1 MPAHDLPR
9 LMRRR
14 RFREAAAMMVCA
26 LLCACGGGDS
36 GAGKAQFLVVDARE
50 APDHAVRTIDA
61 DGRPVAT
68 VFAAPP
74 FSQVYQALL
83 SPDGRHLVM
92 AYTPPPKGG
101 TGFFDHSAI
110 YRLDLDA
117 DGATPQPWFGG
128 SDAGTFLLEPA
139 FAPDGGA
146 VYFVRVDRFSL
157 AGPTLETINLERYD
171 TRTGEIRRLVPNAIW
186 PRISPDGSLLTFVG
200 VDPLTRERGLF
211 VSRVDGGGLRELV
224 PIGAHVD
231 IDTPV
236 FSGDSRWVYFT
247 IASEKPG
254 ASLFRWPGLIATAH
268 AHGDHNIPSQWWR
281 IAVDGGR
288 PEAMG
293 SQRAIILH
301 GDRAPDAERLVYST
315 RDGVF
320 LQPLPLG
327 DRQRLLPK
335 GDYGTVQWLP

>member
-1 MPAHDLPR
+1 MPDRSVGLAL
-9 LMRRR
+9 
-14 RFREAAAMMVCA
+14 AAVCA
-26 LLCACGGGDS
+26 LLGGCTGDEDAP
-36 GAGKAQFLVVDARE
+36 GPAQFMIVDARA
-50 APDHAVRTIDA
+50 APDHAVRTVDSE
-61 DGRPVAT
+61 GRAVDT
-68 VFAAPP
+68 LFSAPP
-74 FSQVYQALL
+74 FSQVHQAVLA
-83 SPDGRHLVM
+83 PDGRYLVM
-92 AYTPPPKGG
+92 AYTPPPRDG

-110 YRLDLDA
+110 YRIDLADDDA
-117 DGATPQPWFGG
+117 PPERWFGAT
-128 SDAGTFLLEPA
+128 DAGTFLLEPA
-139 FAPDGGA
+139 FSPDGSA

-157 AGPTLETINLERYD
+157 AGPSLETINLERYD
-171 TRTGEIRRLVPNAIW
+171 TRSGTIERLIPNAIW
-186 PRISPDGSLLTFVG
+186 PRVSPDGRVLTFVG

-211 VSRVDGGGLRELV
+211 VAGPDGAGLRELV

-236 FSGDSRWVYFT
+236 FSADSRWVYFT

-254 ASLFRWPGLIATAH
+254 ASLFRWQGLVATAH

-315 RDGVF
+315 REGVF
-320 LQPLPLG
+320 LQPLPVG
-327 DRQRLLPK
+327 DRRRLLPK